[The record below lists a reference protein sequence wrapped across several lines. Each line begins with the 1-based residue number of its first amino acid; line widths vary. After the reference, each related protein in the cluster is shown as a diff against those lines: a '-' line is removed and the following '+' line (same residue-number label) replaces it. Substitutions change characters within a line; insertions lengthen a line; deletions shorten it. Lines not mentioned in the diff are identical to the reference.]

1 MATQFTYPG
10 VYIQEFAPP
19 APIQPAGTSTAA
31 FIGPTALGAPNT
43 PVKVISMDEFV
54 ASFGSEPLDGFYLWY
69 AVQGFFRNGGQV
81 CYIVRASN
89 GSYATAQLNDSSP
102 AANALINVQA
112 LQLGNLSPAISVTA
126 SAASVFSAAVY
137 QPTAV
142 GFTVSGAN
150 EITLSDN
157 NLAAQFRPSDSVNL
171 GATLGDHAIARI
183 LPQQTTPPVNVRF
196 RFNDSLNTPVGT
208 SGTLRLSDYPAGSQ
222 TFRLSYSSGSVVPPG
237 LLVPGTMLTFTQG
250 ASDTEMV
257 DTVQAEYLGM
267 TPPTVT
273 YRVRLRR
280 GLAIAISETASA
292 SVASNEFT
300 LTVTQGTSSSVYPNL
315 SIDPAHPRYYP
326 QIVDNDP
333 NAIISVQPVAPPPT
347 SAPPLNLPA
356 AATATLTGGLDESL
370 PGLAPADYL
379 NALAALEQIQDVN
392 QIAIPDC
399 TTLNSNTDV
408 QAVQQGLI
416 THCEQLGNR
425 FAVLDSQP
433 GLQPFIGAYTIET
446 QRAALDSARGYAALY
461 YPWLSILGVRPGPP
475 ILVPPSGHMCGIM
488 ASIDASRGVYKA
500 PANVPVAGALG
511 LERTM
516 SDADQGQLNIL
527 GINCIRVFPG
537 SSVPVVWGARTTS
550 PDTNWQYVNVRRLF
564 LFLENSIRRGIQWA
578 VFEPN
583 TTGLWSKLNRTL
595 TAFLTQVWRDG
606 GLFGDTAAQAFYVR
620 IDESLNPESTRA
632 LGQLYIQIGVAPA
645 YPAEFVIVQIGI
657 WQGGS
662 NVSES

>member
-10 VYIQEFAPP
+10 VYIQEFTPP

-31 FIGPTALGAPNT
+31 FIGPTAMGLLNT
-43 PVKVISMDEFV
+43 PTKVTSMDEFI
-54 ASFGSEPLDGFYLWY
+54 ASYGSEPLDGFYLWY
-69 AVQGFFRNGGQV
+69 AVQGFFLNGGQV

-89 GSYATAQLNDSSP
+89 GTYATMFLTDSSP
-102 AANALINVQA
+102 ATNNLISVQA
-112 LQLGNLSPAISVTA
+112 LQLGNPSPAIAVST
-126 SAASVFSAAVY
+126 SAASLFSGSVY
-137 QPTAV
+137 RPTDV
-142 GFTVSGAN
+142 GYTVTATN
-150 EITLSDN
+150 EVTLGDN
-157 NLAAQFRPSDSVNL
+157 SLAAQFRPSDSVNL
-171 GATLGDHAIARI
+171 GAAVGDYSIARI
-183 LPQQTTPPVNVRF
+183 LPGSGPGSTRF
-196 RFNDSLNTPVGT
+196 RFNNVLNAALNST
-208 SGTLRLSDYPAGSQ
+208 GTLRLSDYMPGAQTLRLAYTGNTAIPA
-222 TFRLSYSSGSVVPPG
+222 G
-237 LLVPGTMLTFTQG
+237 LLVPGTMLSFTQG
-250 ASDTEMV
+250 ANKDTQMV
-257 DTVQAEYLGM
+257 NTVQAEYLGTS
-267 TPPTVT
+267 TPSVT
-273 YRVRLRR
+273 YRVTLRR
-280 GLAIAISETASA
+280 GLAIGISETAAATVQSQ
-292 SVASNEFT
+292 EFS
-300 LTVTQGTSSSVYPNL
+300 LTVTQGSSNTVYPNL
-315 SIDPAHPRYYP
+315 SIDPTHPRYYP
-326 QIVDNDP
+326 QIVAADQ
-333 NAIISVQPVAPPPT
+333 NAIVSVTPVSPAPS

-356 AATATLTGGLDESL
+356 VVTNAPLNPGTNESL
-370 PGLAPADYL
+370 ASLAPADYL
-379 NALAALEQIQDVN
+379 NALATLEQVNDVN

-399 TTLNSNTDV
+399 TIFSTNSDV

-433 GLQPFIGAYTIET
+433 GLAPFTGSYTIES
-446 QRAALDSARGYAALY
+446 QRATLDSARGYAALY

-475 ILVPPSGHMCGIM
+475 ILVPPSGHICGIM
-488 ASIDASRGVYKA
+488 ASVDASRGVYKA

-511 LERTM
+511 LERTL

-527 GINCIRVFPG
+527 GINCMRVFPG
-537 SSVPVVWGARTTS
+537 NSVPLVWGARTTS

-564 LFLENSIRRGIQWA
+564 LFLETSIRSGIQWA

-620 IDESLNPESTRA
+620 IDETLNPESTRA